1 VETYLRCFASEK
13 QHQWAH
19 WLPLAEWWYNTTYN
33 EATKMAPY
41 EAIYGQQ
48 LPSVITYLPGTS
60 RVQAKDSLLQ
70 SHYIILATLK
80 DNLAMAQNCMKQ

>member
-1 VETYLRCFASEK
+1 
-13 QHQWAH
+13 
-19 WLPLAEWWYNTTYN
+19 
-33 EATKMAPY
+33 MAPY